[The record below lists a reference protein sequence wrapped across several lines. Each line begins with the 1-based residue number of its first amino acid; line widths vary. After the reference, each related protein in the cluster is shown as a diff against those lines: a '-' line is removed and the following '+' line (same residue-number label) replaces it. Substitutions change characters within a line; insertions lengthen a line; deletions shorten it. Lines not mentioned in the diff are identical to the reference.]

1 MFKFLLKWG
10 LIIVAVVVV
19 WVTLNGTVKSIYWWM
34 YP

>member
-10 LIIVAVVVV
+10 FILVVVLVV
-19 WVTLNGTVKSIYWWM
+19 WFTVNGTVHSIYWWM